1 MLFKEADDEE
11 EEMPANRKRI
21 KLKASDGRRSS
32 YTKDADITLDDEE
45 SEEDTTEEPTE
56 DTEEETPEE
65 PTTDDTEYAEEDG
78 EGAEGDTDDVPEEP
92 ATDDTDYSGDGEMT
106 DEPADDGE
114 EVPEEPTMDETD
126 YSGEGDG
133 ENTDGDTESGDG
145 NSGDGNGSGANKDEQ
160 ILKYM
165 LYQKFQELDKLL
177 KHYSETFSNMVTD
190 DININQKY
198 KKIANNIKELNRMLS
213 EYMIMKF
220 LTASYAQSRLCYQ
233 RIVTATDINLNALYD
248 MKKEIAKNAEE

>member
-21 KLKASDGRRSS
+21 KLKASDGRRST
-32 YTKDADITLDDEE
+32 YTKDADITLDDEKPE
-45 SEEDTTEEPTE
+45 GDAADEPTDDGGE
-56 DTEEETPEE
+56 VPEE

-106 DEPADDGE
+106 DDGTDDGG